1 MYHAY
6 PESGLAY
13 VWTLLSADM
22 QGGGSGELVS
32 GQLAAK
38 SEAENGLMLMARK
51 LVISNSIP

>member
-1 MYHAY
+1 
-6 PESGLAY
+6 
-13 VWTLLSADM
+13 M